1 MRTLAHISDLHFGR
15 HDPEIAEAL
24 LASIDRH
31 RPNLVVVS
39 GDLTQRARNRE
50 FSAAR
55 AFLERI
61 NAPKLVIP
69 GNHDMPLFNVIA
81 RLRRPLARFEQ
92 HLGLLLTPAQHYEDD
107 EVSVLGLN
115 TARRLTG
122 KNGRISHEQMA
133 QIRNVFAARPN
144 GLFKVLATHH
154 PLAIPS
160 GGVSVDLAGRSRS
173 AMAAIAEVG
182 VHLLLSGHYHRS
194 SSGKLAAELAAD
206 RSVLV
211 VHAGTAI
218 SVRRRGGAANA
229 YNLVQL
235 DFDQLSIAVL
245 EWLPAEGF
253 REVRMARYVLSPD
266 GHWRLP
272 R

>member
-1 MRTLAHISDLHFGR
+1 
-15 HDPEIAEAL
+15 P
-24 LASIDRH
+24 
-31 RPNLVVVS
+31 
-39 GDLTQRARNRE
+39 
-50 FSAAR
+50 
-55 AFLERI
+55 
-61 NAPKLVIP
+61 
-69 GNHDMPLFNVIA
+69 
-81 RLRRPLARFEQ
+81 
-92 HLGLLLTPAQHYEDD
+92 
-107 EVSVLGLN
+107 
-115 TARRLTG
+115 ARRLTG

-144 GLFKVLATHH
+144 GLCKVLATHH

-218 SVRRRGGAANA
+218 SVRRRGGEANA

-235 DFDQLSIAVL
+235 DFDRLSIAVL

-253 REVRMARYVLSPD
+253 RE
-266 GHWRLP
+266 
-272 R
+272 